1 MSYDGLHVTND
12 DLIND
17 DFEYVAYAD
26 TKSERLRLYQEL
38 TMEMRDDN
46 NGRQARDNNVRRV
59 SGDT

>member
-17 DFEYVAYAD
+17 DFEYAAYAD

-38 TMEMRDDN
+38 TMEMMDDD